1 MSASAPLIRRLD
13 PAGGPAAVEGL
24 YQAAAAFW
32 RMTDRRPPDRQKA
45 AEVFTVGPPGK
56 EPAASHRL
64 GLFEQD
70 RLAGLAE
77 LSFGFPE
84 PEDSS
89 LGLML
94 LDPAARGRGLGPR
107 FLSEVERVARA
118 RACPRLLL
126 AVLEENLT
134 GWRFW
139 PRQGFS
145 QTGLNRFDDETGHW
159 IHRFSKAL

>member
-1 MSASAPLIRRLD
+1 MSALAPLIRRLD
-13 PAGGPAAVEGL
+13 PAGDLDAVERL

-32 RMTDRRPPDRQKA
+32 VMTDRTPPDRQKA
-45 AEVFTVGPPGK
+45 VEFFTDGPPGCD
-56 EPAASHRL
+56 PAVAQRL

-70 RLAGLAE
+70 RLVGVAE

-84 PEDSS
+84 PEDGY

-94 LDPAARGRGLGPR
+94 FDPAARGRGLGPL
-107 FLSEVERVARA
+107 FLAEVERLARA
-118 RACPRLLL
+118 RGCPRLLL
-126 AVLEENLT
+126 AVLEENRG

-139 PRQGFS
+139 LGQGFTL
-145 QTGLNRFDDETGHW
+145 TGLSRFDDDTGHR